1 MRVEF
6 VASNNLLIV
15 ESQNDKFFIERLKQ
29 EITANFE
36 VDVPIC
42 CISEYECLD
51 GLSQTR
57 LEKKLQEIKVD
68 IDKRGLNRIGI
79 LLDADDKGIKKRI
92 NLINESVKSIDC
104 ELTLSA
110 VNTWYK
116 SELLDIE
123 ISCHILKVDGSGE
136 LETVL
141 KAIKSDDSTFADCLD
156 AWRDCVT
163 HHDKEITDKD
173 FDKFWVNIYQ
183 RYDCCSKK
191 EKKQAGTKC
200 NPEAS
205 LQKDIW
211 DFAHPVLNDLKS
223 YLAMFD

>member
-1 MRVEF
+1 M
-6 VASNNLLIV
+6 ASNNLLIV

-36 VDVPIC
+36 VDAPIC

-51 GLSQTR
+51 GLSQKK
-57 LEKKLQEIKVD
+57 LEDKLQEIKVD
-68 IDKRGLNRIGI
+68 IGKRGLNRIGI
-79 LLDADDKGIKKRI
+79 LLDADDKGVDKRVG
-92 NLINESVKSIDC
+92 LINDAVKCIDNQ
-104 ELTLSA
+104 LNISA
-110 VNTWYK
+110 VNTWYESK
-116 SELLDIE
+116 LLDIE
-123 ISCHILKVDGSGE
+123 ISCHILNINGSGE

-141 KAIKSDDSTFADCLD
+141 KAIKSEDSTFADCLN

-163 HHDKEITDKD
+163 HKDKEITDKD

-205 LQKDIW
+205 FKKSIW
-211 DFAHPVLNDLKS
+211 DFSHPVLNDLKY

>member
-1 MRVEF
+1 

-36 VDVPIC
+36 VDTPIC

-68 IDKRGLNRIGI
+68 IDKKGLNRIGI
-79 LLDADDKGIKKRI
+79 LLDADDKGIEKRVQ
-92 NLINESVKSIDC
+92 LINDAVKCIDNQ
-104 ELTLSA
+104 LNISA
-110 VNTWYK
+110 VNTWYESK
-116 SELLDIE
+116 LLDIE
-123 ISCHILKVDGSGE
+123 ISCHILNVDGKGE
-136 LETVL
+136 LESLL
-141 KAIKSDDSTFADCLD
+141 KIIKSEDSTFADCLNT
-156 AWRDCVT
+156 WRHCIT
-163 HHDKEITDKD
+163 QNDKVITNKD
-173 FDKFWVNIYQ
+173 FDKFWINIYQ
-183 RYDCCSKK
+183 RYDCCSKTDK
-191 EKKQAGTKC
+191 QQAGKKC

-205 LQKDIW
+205 LKKSIW
-211 DFAHPVLNDLKS
+211 NFSHPALNDLKA

>member
-1 MRVEF
+1 

-36 VDVPIC
+36 VDAPIC

-51 GLSQTR
+51 GLSKTR

-79 LLDADDKGIKKRI
+79 LLDADDKGIDARVKLINDAVKCI
-92 NLINESVKSIDC
+92 DNNLI
-104 ELTLSA
+104 LSA

-116 SELLDIE
+116 SEVLDIE
-123 ISCHILKVDGSGE
+123 ISCHILNVDGNGE
-136 LETVL
+136 LETLL
-141 KAIKSDDSTFADCLD
+141 KTIKSEDSTFADCLN

-163 HHDKEITDKD
+163 HNKKEITDKD

-191 EKKQAGTKC
+191 DKKQAGIKC

-211 DFAHPVLNDLKS
+211 DFTHPVLNDLKS

>member
-1 MRVEF
+1 
-6 VASNNLLIV
+6 VANNNLLIV
-15 ESQNDKFFIERLKQ
+15 ESQNDKFFIERLKK

-36 VDVPIC
+36 IDAPIC

-51 GLSQTR
+51 GLSQKG

-68 IDKRGLNRIGI
+68 IDKKGLNRIGI
-79 LLDADDKGIKKRI
+79 LLDADDKGIEKRVQ
-92 NLINESVKSIDC
+92 LINDSVKCIDSSLI
-104 ELTLSA
+104 LTT

-123 ISCHILKVDGSGE
+123 ISCHILNIDGSGE

-141 KAIKSDDSTFADCLD
+141 KAIKSKDSPFADCLN
-156 AWRDCVT
+156 AWRHCVT
-163 HHDKEITDKD
+163 SNNKLMTDKD

-183 RYDCCSKK
+183 RYDCCSKTD
-191 EKKQAGTKC
+191 KKQAGTKC

-205 LQKDIW
+205 LKKLIW
-211 DFAHPVLNDLKS
+211 NFSHPALNNLKS

>member
-1 MRVEF
+1 M
-6 VASNNLLIV
+6 ASNNLLIV

-36 VDVPIC
+36 VDAPIC

-51 GLSQTR
+51 GLSKTR

-79 LLDADDKGIKKRI
+79 LLDADDKGIDARVKLINDAVKCI
-92 NLINESVKSIDC
+92 DNNLI
-104 ELTLSA
+104 LSA

-116 SELLDIE
+116 SEVLDIE
-123 ISCHILKVDGSGE
+123 ISCHILNVDGNGE
-136 LETVL
+136 LETLL
-141 KAIKSDDSTFADCLD
+141 KTIKSEDSTFADCLN

-163 HHDKEITDKD
+163 HNKKEITDKD

-191 EKKQAGTKC
+191 DKKQAGIKC

-211 DFAHPVLNDLKS
+211 DFTHPVLNDLKS